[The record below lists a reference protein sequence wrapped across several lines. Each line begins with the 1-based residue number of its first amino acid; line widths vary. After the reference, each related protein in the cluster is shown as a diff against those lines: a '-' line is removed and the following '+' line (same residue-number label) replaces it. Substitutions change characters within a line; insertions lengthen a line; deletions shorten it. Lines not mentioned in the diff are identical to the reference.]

1 VQKKSTTLDSL
12 TTNMSVM
19 LHMVYCYEKLGLLS
33 LYGNNELRHWLK
45 DQGSI
50 LDMGSSFSLCH
61 CVQTS
66 SAPIQPP
73 SQWILGLIIHR

>member
-1 VQKKSTTLDSL
+1 
-12 TTNMSVM
+12 MSMM

-33 LYGNNELRHWLK
+33 LYGNKELRHRLK

-73 SQWILGLIIHR
+73 SQWILGLVIHRWSYSNV